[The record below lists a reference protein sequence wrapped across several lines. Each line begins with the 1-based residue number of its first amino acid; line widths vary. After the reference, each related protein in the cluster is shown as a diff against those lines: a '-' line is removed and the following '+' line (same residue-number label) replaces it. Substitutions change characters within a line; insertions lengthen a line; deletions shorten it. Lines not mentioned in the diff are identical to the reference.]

1 MSKHENAVIRYIALD
16 KCFRNQRRKYFL
28 EDLLDACNQAL
39 TELNSNSSGI
49 QRRQLFKDIRFMEDP
64 LGYDAPIEKK
74 REGRRIYYRYSDAD
88 FSINKRPLNQQE
100 ATQLRESL
108 QTLSRFRGLPQ
119 FGWVEEI
126 SARLTQEFG
135 LAASEKVID
144 FYDNPDYVGR
154 EYISLIYE
162 YIVNKTTIEITYKPF
177 SKEAYSIVIS
187 PYYLKQYNNRW
198 FVIGYT
204 EKYKSKTSVFALDR
218 IVDIQPS
225 KQAYE
230 PLDGMDFEEYFD
242 DMIGVTI
249 PGGSVQEE
257 VILRIDN
264 KRWKYVETK
273 PLHGSQT
280 IRERGEEYTI
290 IRLKLYINRELKSL
304 ILSFGKDME
313 VLAPEYLRKIIA
325 TEVSDMHSTYLS

>member
-16 KCFRNQRRKYFL
+16 KCFRNQGRKFFF
-28 EDLLDACNQAL
+28 EDLLDACNEAL
-39 TELNSNSSGI
+39 TELNPKSSGI
-49 QRRQLFKDIRFMEDP
+49 QRRQLFEDIRFMEDSQ
-64 LGYDAPIEKK
+64 GYEAPIERK
-74 REGRRIYYRYSDAD
+74 RENRRMYYRYSDPD

-100 ATQLRESL
+100 ASQLRESL
-108 QTLSRFRGLPQ
+108 QTLTRFRGMPQ

-135 LAASEKVID
+135 LAASEKVIG

-154 EYISLIYE
+154 EYISELYE
-162 YIVNKTTIEITYKPF
+162 YIVNKSTIEIKYKPF
-177 SKEAYSIVIS
+177 AKPEYEVVIS

-198 FVIGYT
+198 FLIGYT
-204 EKYKSKTSVFALDR
+204 EKYSSKTSLFALDR

-225 KQAYE
+225 KHTYV
-230 PLDGMDFEEYFD
+230 PVDDMDFDEYFD

-249 PGGSVQEE
+249 YEGSKQEE
-257 VILRIDN
+257 VILRIAN
-264 KRWKYVETK
+264 NRWKYVETK

-280 IRERGEEYTI
+280 IRERGEEFTA

-304 ILSFGKDME
+304 ILSFGNDME
-313 VLAPEYLRKIIA
+313 VIAPEHLRNTIA
-325 TEVSDMHSTYLS
+325 TEASEMHSKYSF